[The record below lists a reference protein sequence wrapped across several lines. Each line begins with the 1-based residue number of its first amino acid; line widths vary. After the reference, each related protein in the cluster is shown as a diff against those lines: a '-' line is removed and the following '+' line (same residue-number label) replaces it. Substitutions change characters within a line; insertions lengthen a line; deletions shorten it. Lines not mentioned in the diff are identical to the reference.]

1 VVGKEKA
8 MMRIVLV
15 LAAVLGFLIGD
26 AHAQPG
32 GYPARPVRLIVPFP
46 PGGSTDTVSRVIGPK
61 LAERLAQPVII
72 DNRPGAGGSLGVE
85 VAAKAAPD
93 GYTIV
98 LGAAGALTINATLS
112 KNPSFDPLRDLAPI
126 TLIGSSPFLL
136 VADPAFPAAT
146 AREIVALAKEKPGVL
161 TYASG
166 GNGTAM
172 HLSGELFKLMS
183 GTDIVHVPYKGSGPA
198 VAAAAAGQTSI
209 AFVDITSAL
218 SLMKAGRV
226 KAIGVLSR
234 ERSGLAPEIPTLA
247 ETGLPGYES
256 IGWFGLLAPAGTPGS
271 VVARL
276 NRDTVAVLNLPE
288 VRERMTALALEPWP
302 GTPEEFAAYMKSENA
317 KWGKVIREAGI
328 RAD

>member
-1 VVGKEKA
+1 
-8 MMRIVLV
+8 MMKIVLA
-15 LAAVLGFLIGD
+15 LATVLGFPIGD

-85 VAAKAAPD
+85 IAAKAAPD
-93 GYTIV
+93 GYSVV

-146 AREIVALAKEKPGVL
+146 AREIVTLAKARPGVL

-183 GTDIVHVPYKGSGPA
+183 GTDMVHVPYKGSGPA

-209 AFVDITSAL
+209 AFADITSAL

-226 KAIGVLSR
+226 KVVGVLSR
-234 ERSGLAPEIPTLA
+234 ERSSLAPEIPTLA

-256 IGWFGLLAPAGTPGS
+256 VGWFGLLAPAGTPGGT
-271 VVARL
+271 VARL
-276 NRDTVAVLNLPE
+276 NRDAVAVLNLPE

-302 GTPEEFAAYMKSENA
+302 STPEEFAAYMKSENV

>member
-1 VVGKEKA
+1 

-15 LAAVLGFLIGD
+15 LATVLGFSIGD
-26 AHAQPG
+26 ARAQPG
-32 GYPARPVRLIVPFP
+32 GYPVRPVRLIVPFP

-72 DNRPGAGGSLGVE
+72 DNRPGAGGSLGVGI
-85 VAAKAAPD
+85 AAKAAPD
-93 GYTIV
+93 GYTVV

-112 KNPSFDPLRDLAPI
+112 KNPSLDPLRDLAPI

-136 VADPAFPAAT
+136 VADPALPAAT
-146 AREIVALAKEKPGVL
+146 AREIVALAKAKPGVL

-209 AFVDITSAL
+209 AFADITSAL

-226 KAIGVLSR
+226 KAVGVLSR

-256 IGWFGLLAPAGTPGS
+256 VGWFGLLAPAGTPGS

-276 NRDTVAVLNLPE
+276 NRDTVTVLNLPE

-302 GTPEEFAAYMKSENA
+302 STPEEFAAYMKSENA

-328 RAD
+328 RTD

>member
-1 VVGKEKA
+1 
-8 MMRIVLV
+8 
-15 LAAVLGFLIGD
+15 
-26 AHAQPG
+26 
-32 GYPARPVRLIVPFP
+32 
-46 PGGSTDTVSRVIGPK
+46 
-61 LAERLAQPVII
+61 
-72 DNRPGAGGSLGVE
+72 
-85 VAAKAAPD
+85 
-93 GYTIV
+93 V

-112 KNPSFDPLRDLAPI
+112 KNSPLDPLRDLAPI

-136 VADPAFPAAT
+136 VADPALPAAT
-146 AREIVALAKEKPGVL
+146 AREIVALAKAKPGVL

-209 AFVDITSAL
+209 AFADITSAL

-226 KAIGVLSR
+226 KAVGVLSR

-256 IGWFGLLAPAGTPGS
+256 VGWFGLLAPAGTPGS

-276 NRDTVAVLNLPE
+276 NRDTVTVLNLPE

-302 GTPEEFAAYMKSENA
+302 STPEEFAAYMKSENA
-317 KWGKVIREAGI
+317 KWGKVIREAGV
-328 RAD
+328 RTD

>member
-1 VVGKEKA
+1 

-15 LAAVLGFLIGD
+15 LATVLGFPVGD
-26 AHAQPG
+26 ARAQQG

-46 PGGSTDTVSRVIGPK
+46 PGGSTDTVARVIGPK
-61 LAERLAQPVII
+61 FAERLAQPVII

-85 VAAKAAPD
+85 IAAKAAPD
-93 GYTIV
+93 GYTVV

-126 TLIGSSPFLL
+126 TLVGSSPFLL

-146 AREIVALAKEKPGVL
+146 AREIVALAKAKPGVF

-209 AFVDITSAL
+209 AFADITSAL
-218 SLMKAGRV
+218 SLMNAGRV
-226 KAIGVLSR
+226 KAVGVLSR
-234 ERSGLAPEIPTLA
+234 ERSSLAPEIPTLA

-256 IGWFGLLAPAGTPGS
+256 VGWFGLLAPAGTPGS

-276 NRDTVAVLNLPE
+276 NRDAVTVLNLPE
-288 VRERMTALALEPWP
+288 VRERMTALALESWP
-302 GTPEEFAAYMKSENA
+302 STPEEFGAYMKSENA
-317 KWGKVIREAGI
+317 KWAKVIREAGI

>member
-1 VVGKEKA
+1 
-8 MMRIVLV
+8 MMKILLV
-15 LAAVLGFLIGD
+15 LISMIAMSAAD
-26 AHAQPG
+26 ALAQTAT
-32 GYPARPVRLIVPFP
+32 YPARPVHLIVPFP

-85 VAAKAAPD
+85 ITTKAAPD

-98 LGAAGALTINATLS
+98 LGAAGALTINPTLS
-112 KNPSFDPLRDLAPI
+112 KNPTFDPLRELAPI

-136 VADPAFPAAT
+136 VADPAFPAAS
-146 AREIVALAKEKPGVL
+146 AREIVALAKAKPGSL

-198 VAAAAAGQTSI
+198 VAAAAGGQTAI
-209 AFVDITSAL
+209 AFADITSAL
-218 SLMKAGRV
+218 ALMKGGRV

-234 ERSGLAPEIPTLA
+234 ERSSLAPDIPTLA

-256 IGWFGLLAPAGTPGS
+256 IGWFGLLAPAGTPQS

-288 VRERMTALALEPWP
+288 VRERMTALALDPWP
-302 GTPEEFAAYMKSENA
+302 STPEEFSAYMKSENA
-317 KWGKVIREAGI
+317 KWSKVIREANI

>member
-1 VVGKEKA
+1 MTK
-8 MMRIVLV
+8 IVLA
-15 LAAVLGFLIGD
+15 LATVLGFSFGD
-26 AHAQPG
+26 ALAQPG
-32 GYPARPVRLIVPFP
+32 GYPVRPVRLIVPFP

-61 LAERLAQPVII
+61 LAEHLAQPVII

-93 GYTIV
+93 GYTVV

-146 AREIVALAKEKPGVL
+146 AREIVALAKAKPGVL

-172 HLSGELFKLMS
+172 HLSGELFKLIS

-209 AFVDITSAL
+209 AFADITSAL

-276 NRDTVAVLNLPE
+276 NRDTVTVLNLPE

-302 GTPEEFAAYMKSENA
+302 STQEEFAAYMKSENT